1 MKSCINA
8 WLPVVSV
15 LAAVIAALFG
25 YRDTLA
31 EPDMARMVTGVVYGA
46 ATGNHIF
53 AGHHYGIEFS
63 FGYYE
68 LLYRLIPESALRNPD
83 YVARFVNNLGIVFT
97 FFFAL
102 NLGLM
107 LNKLVGRGVAA
118 FSTIGFL
125 FCPLLLPFLSSGH
138 PMIGACAFL
147 FLGCWL
153 ILISIEK
160 KNAYTVAIFLI
171 FACLALIL
179 SLTLRGEVALAFPFV
194 VVAYL
199 VSAKRQGHLSLL
211 RGMTVCL
218 VMLLAF
224 GCFLY
229 FQRPFVVSEGGAAN
243 SLGGF
248 MSRYASIKK
257 IARGTGTILE
267 EFGIVSLLL
276 LALAGLRLKDKAN
289 FPLALVCLTLTL
301 PSLIFWLP
309 TPSPARHF
317 VIPILGLYVLLG
329 QLWANRLNSVQP
341 SIIMAILLVLGNQ
354 AFAELTRPIVAKGSF
369 TTSGIRLASQ
379 QIPLGFF
386 PLDQEANMAKEAALR
401 TEAIQLTAAKP
412 QKLLILSNHLYYTIP
427 RLLADDPNLRLTPSK
442 VGNFDAFL
450 LASAF
455 RKIYLIEKFHYYPKD
470 VLPEILD
477 TRLVSE
483 YPIYVQKVTIAP
495 DDKTE
500 VPEARQYRIE

>member
-1 MKSCINA
+1 M
-8 WLPVVSV
+8 
-15 LAAVIAALFG
+15 FG

-31 EPDMARMVTGVVYGA
+31 EPDMARMVTGVAYGA

-68 LLYRLIPESALRNPD
+68 LLYRLMPESALRNPD

-118 FSTIGFL
+118 FSAIGFL
-125 FCPLLLPFLSSGH
+125 FCPLILPFLSSGH

-160 KNAYTVAIFLI
+160 KNAYTVAIFFI
-171 FACLALIL
+171 FACLSLIL

-199 VSAKRQGHLSLL
+199 VSAKRQGYLSLS
-211 RGMTVCL
+211 RGMAVCL

-243 SLGGF
+243 SLGEF

-257 IARGTGTILE
+257 IARGIGTILE

-276 LALAGLRLKDKAN
+276 LVLAGLRLKDKAN
-289 FPLALVCLTLTL
+289 LPLLLACLALII
-301 PSLIFWLP
+301 PSLLFWLP

-317 VIPILGLYVLLG
+317 VIPILGLYILLG
-329 QLWANRLNSVQP
+329 QLWSNRLNGVQP
-341 SIIMAILLVLGNQ
+341 SIVMAILLVLGNQ
-354 AFAELTRPIVAKGSF
+354 ALAELTRPIIAKGSF
-369 TTSGIRLASQ
+369 TTSGVRLPSQ
-379 QIPLGFF
+379 QVPLGFF
-386 PLDQEANMAKEAALR
+386 PLDQQANMAHEAALR
-401 TEAIQLTAAKP
+401 AEAIELTAAKP

-427 RLLADDPNLRLTPSK
+427 RLLADDPSLRLTPSK
-442 VGNFDAFL
+442 VGNFEGFL
-450 LASAF
+450 LASPK
-455 RKIYLIEKFHYYPKD
+455 RKVYFIEKFHYWPKD
-470 VLPEILD
+470 VL
-477 TRLVSE
+477 SE
-483 YPIYVQKVTIAP
+483 VLHANVMSDYPIYVQKVTITP

-500 VPEARQYRIE
+500 IPVPRQYSIE